1 MLLCMQGAYRI
12 NVPGGFYNNA
22 EGEMTTFA
30 QYYNL
35 PVLSL
40 RACCWKLMAG
50 NVTGMSSFVNSHQHR
65 LLSIN
70 CVCLTGALCKGGGE

>member
-1 MLLCMQGAYRI
+1 MQGAYRI

-50 NVTGMSSFVNSHQHR
+50 NVTGV
-65 LLSIN
+65 
-70 CVCLTGALCKGGGE
+70 